1 MHGKDEI
8 DWTLLARYFAG
19 ECSQAE
25 TTAVEQWVAAEPT
38 RREEI
43 AALRQWW
50 DDARAL
56 PSPARV
62 DAMWNSLSA
71 RMHSAT
77 PASRAGAGL
86 AGASAP
92 SSPRRPTPVLAI
104 VPRSK
109 PSRRW
114 AYGAVGAMAA
124 ALTIAVGAALYLQRE
139 VGPTRVAAELA
150 AREFAT
156 GRGQRA
162 TIRLVDGSR
171 VELGF
176 ASTLRVRQFENGRRE
191 LFLEGE
197 AVFDVVHD
205 GSRPFIVHAANATT
219 EDLGT
224 IFGVRAYPGDSAVRV
239 VVVSGRVALRPR
251 GETSGSAQQGTVLL
265 PGQLGRLDG
274 AGQVRI
280 DSRVDTSAY
289 LSWLSGRVAFD
300 NVPLADIA
308 ADLERRFSV
317 TIRIADSALAAR
329 RVTVVDMPA
338 KSITDVLDA
347 AVVPLGLQFHR
358 SGDVISIER

>member
-1 MHGKDEI
+1 MHGEDEI

-19 ECSQAE
+19 ERSAADAE
-25 TTAVEQWVAAEPT
+25 AVERWLAADPA
-38 RREEI
+38 RRDEI
-43 AALRQWW
+43 AALRRWW

-62 DAMWNSLSA
+62 DTMWTSLAA
-71 RMHSAT
+71 RMHSGADTAPRAT
-77 PASRAGAGL
+77 RPS
-86 AGASAP
+86 P
-92 SSPRRPTPVLAI
+92 VTSSPRRPTPVLAI

-109 PSRRW
+109 PARRW
-114 AYGAVGAMAA
+114 AYAGIGAMAA
-124 ALTIAVGAALYLQRE
+124 GLIIAAGTALYRHGA
-139 VGPTRVAAELA
+139 VPPTELAAEPA

-176 ASTLRVRQFENGRRE
+176 ASTLRVRQFENGLRE

-205 GSRPFIVHAANATT
+205 ASRPFIVHAANATT

-224 IFGVRAYPGDSAVRV
+224 VFGVRAYPGDSTVRV

-251 GETSGSAQQGTVLL
+251 TEPGGAKLPGTVLL
-265 PGQLGRLDG
+265 PGQLGRLDEQG
-274 AGQVRI
+274 RVRI
-280 DSRVDTSAY
+280 VSRVDTSAY
-289 LSWLSGRVAFD
+289 LGWLSGRVAFD

-317 TIRIADSALAAR
+317 DIRISESAIAAR

-338 KSITDVLDA
+338 QSVTDVLDA
-347 AVVPLGLQFHR
+347 AVVPLGLRFSR
-358 SGDVISIER
+358 SGDVISIGR